1 LNTKK
6 GLTVPSYDNKLIVFV
21 GTPLLLKK
29 YRTANTHGPICLYKG
44 LKKFGSEYNID
55 VRIVA
60 EKVSCNPA
68 CLYDPHEMSAS
79 RDPEEFA
86 EIKSS
91 LASGTLFT
99 IEDMYWLK
107 KADAYCIHTA
117 FGATAPDRVFSP
129 DMPNNFNTKTIVK
142 EMVNTTVADM
152 AKFYNKKLIVLETGT
167 LSRLRASTCKI
178 AGVNYLGHN
187 PKYER
192 IGLDSWVYG
201 KATWCKP
208 RGLEKVDAL
217 IAQCAKTKDYSPITN
232 IYDHKWKNDKDG
244 FILIM
249 GGLEGDPSHSY
260 LSVEDFIIESYT
272 KIREVSKRKI
282 VFRPHPFSTLKLTDL
297 LLKLGIEVFRGSPTL
312 VQAAPKTYCAVID
325 NSTSV
330 FELINLGIPCF
341 CTSSSFAYPL
351 RNTNLSLIEEPYYAS
366 PDEVLE
372 WYKEMSYTEF
382 TTTEMSN
389 KGMGEYIRE
398 LID

>member
-1 LNTKK
+1 M
-6 GLTVPSYDNKLIVFV
+6 PSYDKKLIAFV

-29 YRTANTHGPICLYKG
+29 YRTANTHGPISLYRG

-60 EKVSCNPA
+60 ERTSCNPA
-68 CLYDPHEMSAS
+68 CLYDASDLSAS
-79 RDPEEFA
+79 KDPEEFA
-86 EIKSS
+86 EVKAS

-107 KADAYCIHTA
+107 KADAYCVHTA

-142 EMVNTTVADM
+142 EMLNTTAEDM

-167 LSRLRASTCKI
+167 LSRLRANTCNV

-192 IGLDSWVYG
+192 IGLDSWVYN

-208 RGLEKVDAL
+208 RGFERVDAL
-217 IAQCAKTKDYSPITN
+217 IAQCDKTQHYKPITN
-232 IYDHKWKNDKDG
+232 IYNHKWKNDENG
-244 FILIM
+244 FIVII
-249 GGLEGDPSHSY
+249 GGLEGDPSHSH
-260 LSVEDFIIESYT
+260 LSIEDFIIDSYT

-282 VFRPHPFSTLKLTDL
+282 VFRPHPFSELKLTDL
-297 LLKLGIEVFRGSPTL
+297 LLKLGIEIFRGSPTL
-312 VQAAPKTYCAVID
+312 VQAAPKMYCAVID

-330 FELINLGIPCF
+330 FELINLGIPCM
-341 CTSSSFAYPL
+341 CTPSSFAYPL
-351 RNTNLSLIEEPYYAS
+351 RNSNLSMIEELYYAS

-382 TTTEMSN
+382 TTAEMSS
-389 KGMGEYIRE
+389 KVICEYIRE